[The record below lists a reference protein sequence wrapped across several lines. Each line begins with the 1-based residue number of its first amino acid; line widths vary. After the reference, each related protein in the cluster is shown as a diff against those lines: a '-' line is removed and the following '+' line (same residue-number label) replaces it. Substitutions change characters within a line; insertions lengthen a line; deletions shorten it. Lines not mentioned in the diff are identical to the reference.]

1 MVEKTKFQSWIESL
15 TPEQRAAF
23 DASVEFGDQEYM
35 GEVQRKLP
43 PETRFGGEFGLPSAL
58 GYGKGTNEDR
68 AQIRNYTTR
77 GRGLPSVLG
86 EFSKSPRG
94 LGYTEAEAIERGYD
108 PERPSAL
115 EKARAIQFM
124 GTPPDKDMSG
134 GKGVSVFMPV
144 GTNEAERAY
153 ASKEGYMSGGQRYS
167 YPDTVAHELTHK
179 GLDSPAFL
187 DFLEETGRNKG
198 RPLRGSLEHKYIDS
212 AEDSNVA
219 YDEMLRYNRDK
230 GDFRNLQGK
239 QTEYRELLNEFKEW
253 LTPEKQEK
261 YGVRLP
267 VPAAEPVDP
276 SMLDKLMNFIQG
288 K

>member
-1 MVEKTKFQSWIESL
+1 MAEKTKLEKWLASL

-43 PETRFGGEFGLPSAL
+43 PELRFGGEFGLPSAL
-58 GYGKGTNEDR
+58 GYGKGTNDDR

-77 GRGLPSVLG
+77 GQGLPNVLG
-86 EFSKSPRG
+86 MYTKSMRG
-94 LGYTEAEAIERGYD
+94 LGFPDEAFK
-108 PERPSAL
+108 PERRSAL
-115 EKARAIQFM
+115 EKARTIEYM
-124 GTPPDKDMSG
+124 GTPPDRDLLGS
-134 GKGVSVFMPV
+134 KGVSVFMPV
-144 GTNEAERAY
+144 GSNEAERAY
-153 ASKEGYMSGGQRYS
+153 ASKEGYLSGGERHT
-167 YPDTVAHELTHK
+167 YPGTVAHELTHR
-179 GLDSPAFL
+179 GFDSPAFL

-198 RPLRGSLEHKYIDS
+198 EPLSSYQEHKYIDS
-212 AEDSNVA
+212 SKDSNVA

-230 GDFRNLQGK
+230 GDFRNLLGAQDN
-239 QTEYRELLNEFKEW
+239 QRELLSEFRNW

>member
-1 MVEKTKFQSWIESL
+1 MAEKTRFQRWLDSL

-43 PETRFGGEFGLPSAL
+43 PESRFGGEFGLMSAL

-77 GRGLPSVLG
+77 GRGLPNILG
-86 EFSKSPRG
+86 LYSTSMRG
-94 LGYTEAEAIERGYD
+94 LGRADEEFDPTRRTPLEKSRAIEYM
-108 PERPSAL
+108 S
-115 EKARAIQFM
+115 
-124 GTPPDKDMSG
+124 TPPDRDAAG
-134 GKGVSVFMPV
+134 GKGVSVFHPI

-153 ASKEGYMSGGQRYS
+153 ASKDGFVDDGKRHT
-167 YPDTVAHELTHK
+167 YPNTVAHELTHK
-179 GLDSPAFL
+179 GFNSPAFL
-187 DFLEETGRNKG
+187 DFLEETGRNRG
-198 RPLRGSLEHKYIDS
+198 RPLSARQEH
-212 AEDSNVA
+212 
-219 YDEMLRYNRDK
+219 RYLDQLISEVPNRMVLDDYSK
-230 GDFRNLQGK
+230 LQNEFRN
-239 QTEYRELLNEFKEW
+239 W

-261 YGVRLP
+261 YGIRLP

-276 SMLDKLMNFIQG
+276 SMLDRLIDFIQG

>member
-1 MVEKTKFQSWIESL
+1 MAEKTKLQRWVESL

-23 DASVEFGDQEYM
+23 DASIEFGDQEYM

-43 PETRFGGEFGLPSAL
+43 PERRFGGEFGLMSAL

-77 GRGLPSVLG
+77 GQGLPNLLG
-86 EFSKSPRG
+86 AYSKSMRG
-94 LGYTEAEAIERGYD
+94 LGLSDEDFD
-108 PERPSAL
+108 PTRRNAL
-115 EKARAIQFM
+115 EKAKALQFM
-124 GTPPDKDMSG
+124 GTPPDRDERG

-144 GTNEAERAY
+144 GDNEEERAY
-153 ASKEGYMSGGQRYS
+153 ASKKGYMSEGERFT
-167 YPDTVAHELTHK
+167 YPRTVVHELTHR
-179 GLDSPAFL
+179 GFDSPAFI
-187 DFLEETGRNKG
+187 DFLEETGRNRG
-198 RPLRGSLEHKYIDS
+198 RPLSSILEHKYIDS

-219 YDEMLRYNRDK
+219 YDEMFRYDRNSDK

-239 QTEYRELLNEFKEW
+239 QDEYRQLQSEFKEW
-253 LTPEKQEK
+253 LTPEKQEQ

-288 K
+288 N

>member
-1 MVEKTKFQSWIESL
+1 MAEKTKFERWLGSL
-15 TPEQRAAF
+15 TPEQRVAF
-23 DASVEFGDQEYM
+23 DASVEFGDQEYI

-43 PETRFGGEFGLPSAL
+43 PELRFGGEFGLPSAL

-77 GRGLPSVLG
+77 GQGLPSILG
-86 EFSKSPRG
+86 QFSKSPRG

-108 PERPSAL
+108 PEKPSKL
-115 EKARAIQFM
+115 EKSKLIQFM
-124 GTPPDKDMSG
+124 STPPDQDMSG

-144 GTNEAERAY
+144 GDNEAERAF
-153 ASKEGYMSGGQRYS
+153 ASKEGYMSEGNRYS
-167 YPDTVAHELTHK
+167 YPTTVAHELTHK
-179 GLDSPAFL
+179 GFDSPAFL
-187 DFLEETGRNKG
+187 DFLEETGRNEG
-198 RPLRGSLEHKYIDS
+198 RPLSDRQEHRLIDKS
-212 AEDSNVA
+212 PYEVD
-219 YDEMLRYNRDK
+219 NRMVQDDYRK
-230 GDFRNLQGK
+230 LLGNFR
-239 QTEYRELLNEFKEW
+239 EW

-276 SMLDKLMNFIQG
+276 SMLDRLIDFIQG